1 MKKKIVAI
9 GLAAAMSVT
18 AVGVMAGCSGADIT
32 VSGSS
37 SVAPLMEVLAAAY
50 MDKLAADDDSSND
63 VEIEVITSDSG
74 TGVSDAQNGRNDFGM
89 ASRDLKDNEK
99 GSVTSKQI
107 ATDGVALIVNT
118 SVTDVTDVRGA
129 QVYELYANGTA
140 IGGLSAAIS
149 REDGSG
155 TRDAF
160 DSLIKSAD
168 GAELADLEKFADCVS
183 EETGTGAVKTQVS
196 GNAAVLGYISLGS
209 VDNTIKTL
217 KFEGVEATAENVKSG
232 DYKLSRPFNIV
243 YTSEDAL
250 SDKAKAFIDF
260 IMSVEG
266 QKIVE
271 EEGYVSVI

>member
-74 TGVSDAQNGRNDFGM
+74 TGVSDAQSGRNDFGM

-99 GSVTSKQI
+99 ETVTPKQI

-118 SVTDVTDVRGA
+118 SVTDVTDVTGA

-260 IMSVEG
+260 IMSAEG
-266 QKIVE
+266 QTIVE

>member
-118 SVTDVTDVRGA
+118 SVTDVTDVTGA

-140 IGGLSAAIS
+140 IDGLSAAIS

-160 DSLIKSAD
+160 DSLIKNAD

-250 SDKAKAFIDF
+250 SDKAKAFVDF
-260 IMSVEG
+260 IMSAEG
-266 QKIVE
+266 QAIVE

>member
-1 MKKKIVAI
+1 MKKKLIAI
-9 GLAAAMSVT
+9 GLAAAMSMT
-18 AVGVMAGCSGADIT
+18 TVGLMTGCSGADIT

-37 SVAPLMEVLAAAY
+37 SVSPLMERLAQEY

-118 SVTDVTDVRGA
+118 SVTDVTDVTGA

-260 IMSVEG
+260 IMSAEG
-266 QKIVE
+266 QEIVE
-271 EEGYVSVI
+271 SMGYVSVI

>member
-1 MKKKIVAI
+1 MKKKLIAI
-9 GLAAAMSVT
+9 GLAAAMSMT
-18 AVGVMAGCSGADIT
+18 TVGLMTGCSGADIT

-37 SVAPLMEVLAAAY
+37 SVSPLMERLAQEY

-118 SVTDVTDVRGA
+118 SVTDVTDVTGA

-209 VDNTIKTL
+209 VDSTIKTL

-260 IMSVEG
+260 IMSAEG
-266 QKIVE
+266 QEIVE
-271 EEGYVSVI
+271 SMGYVSVI

>member
-89 ASRDLKDNEK
+89 ASRALKDNET

-118 SVTDVTDVRGA
+118 SVTDVTDVTGA

-168 GAELADLEKFADCVS
+168 GAELADLENFADCVS

-260 IMSVEG
+260 IMSAKG
-266 QKIVE
+266 QAIVE

>member
-1 MKKKIVAI
+1 MKKKLLAI
-9 GLAAAMSVT
+9 GLASAMSVA
-18 AVGVMAGCSGADIT
+18 AVGAMAGCSGADIT

-99 GSVTSKQI
+99 ESVTSKRI
-107 ATDGVALIVNT
+107 ATDGVALIVNK
-118 SVTDVTDVRGA
+118 SVTDVTDVTGA
-129 QVYELYANGTA
+129 QVYGLYANGTA

-160 DSLIKSAD
+160 DGLIKNAE

-209 VDNTIKTL
+209 VDDTIKTL
-217 KFEGVEATAENVKSG
+217 KFEGVEATADNVKSG

-243 YTSEDAL
+243 YTAEDDL

-260 IMSVEG
+260 IMSAEG
-266 QKIVE
+266 QAIVVK
-271 EEGYVSVI
+271 EGYVSDI

>member
-99 GSVTSKQI
+99 ETVTSKQI

-118 SVTDVTDVRGA
+118 SVTDVTDVTGA

-260 IMSVEG
+260 IMSAEG
-266 QKIVE
+266 QAIVE